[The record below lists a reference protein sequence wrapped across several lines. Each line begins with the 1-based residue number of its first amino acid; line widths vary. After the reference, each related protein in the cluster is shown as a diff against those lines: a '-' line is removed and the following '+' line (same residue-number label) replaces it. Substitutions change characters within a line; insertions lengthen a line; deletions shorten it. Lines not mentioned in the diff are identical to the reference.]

1 MTGRGIVAH
10 LGRRSR
16 RGITLAWIALFTLSL
31 LLQSGAAL
39 SPAAVLGAQDGVC
52 GVTPLDIEI
61 IIDNSSS
68 MNTGSPSRLTRAKAA
83 ATKLINDLD
92 ANGGVGAG
100 GLHRVAVTTFGG
112 TTANALATPPD
123 ARWVSSAPNLA
134 TAIASITTSVGTP
147 LKAGVIAGA
156 LDLVANSRSAPTR
169 HILVLISDGKPNPSA
184 TQTPSAGDITTY
196 LASADEAFS
205 IGIDLDTALMA
216 SLATDPDH
224 YFPLTAA
231 SQLPAAFAAIYQ
243 KIACPNIGLEKS
255 ASPTTYK
262 AAGDVIT
269 YTYVVSNTGNEDLAG
284 PVIITDDKAS
294 VTCPAGDLLIDASM
308 TCTATYVITAADVNV
323 RSVTNIAQAHAGGI
337 DSNFASATVTLAPT
351 QSVLTETTPPS
362 LPPTLAP
369 TITSTFPP
377 TLPPTDALNSDAGS
391 STPGFGLILA
401 LLVLTGI
408 GMVMG
413 QRASAPRRLR
423 REEIRRR

>member
-1 MTGRGIVAH
+1 MAGLGIVALVGH
-10 LGRRSR
+10 RSR
-16 RGITLAWIALFTLSL
+16 RGTTLAWIALFTLSL
-31 LLQSGAAL
+31 LLQSAAAL
-39 SPAAVLGAQDGVC
+39 SPAAALGAQEGVC

-92 ANGGVGAG
+92 ANGGVGSG

-123 ARWVSSAPNLA
+123 ARWSSSAASLA
-134 TAIASITTSVGTP
+134 TAIASISTSVGTP
-147 LKAGVIAGA
+147 LKAGVLAGA
-156 LDLVANSRSAPTR
+156 LDLVTNSRPDPAR
-169 HILVLISDGKPNPSA
+169 HILVLISDGKPNPAA
-184 TQTPSAGDITTY
+184 TQTPSPGDVATY

-205 IGIDLDTALMA
+205 IGIDLNTALMA
-216 SLATDPDH
+216 SLASDADH

-255 ASPTTYK
+255 ASPTTYR

-269 YTYVVSNTGNEDLAG
+269 YTYIVSNTGNEDLAG
-284 PVIITDDKAS
+284 PVAVTDDKTT
-294 VTCPAGDLLIDASM
+294 VTCPAGDLLVDASM
-308 TCTATYVITAADVNV
+308 TCTATYVITPADVNA

-337 DSNFASATVTLAPT
+337 DSNEATATVTLAPT
-351 QSVLTETTPPS
+351 QSVLTETDQPRV
-362 LPPTLAP
+362 
-369 TITSTFPP
+369 
-377 TLPPTDALNSDAGS
+377 TLPPTDTIDSDAGS
-391 STPGFGLILA
+391 STPGFGLMLS
-401 LLVLTGI
+401 LLVLVGI
-408 GMVMG
+408 GLVTG
-413 QRASAPRRLR
+413 QRASSPRRLR

>member
-1 MTGRGIVAH
+1 MAGLGTVAH

-16 RGITLAWIALFTLSL
+16 RGITLAWIALFALSL
-31 LLQSGAAL
+31 LLQSAAAL
-39 SPAAVLGAQDGVC
+39 SPAAALGAQEGVC

-68 MNTGSPSRLTRAKAA
+68 MNTNSPSRLTRAKTA
-83 ATKLINDLD
+83 ATKLVNDLD
-92 ANGGVGAG
+92 ANGGIGAG
-100 GLHRVAVTTFGG
+100 GLHRVAITTFGG

-123 ARWVSSAPNLA
+123 ARWSSSAANLA

-147 LKAGVIAGA
+147 LKAGILAGA
-156 LDLVANSRSAPTR
+156 LDLVTNSRPAPAR
-169 HILVLISDGKPNPSA
+169 HILVVISDGKPHPSA
-184 TQTPSAGDITTY
+184 TQTPSAGDVATY

-205 IGIDLDTALMA
+205 IGIDLNTALMA

-231 SQLPAAFAAIYQ
+231 SQLPAAFEAIYQ
-243 KIACPNIGLEKS
+243 KIACPGIGLEKA

-262 AAGDVIT
+262 VAGDVIT

-284 PVIITDDKAS
+284 PVTVTDDKAT
-294 VTCPAGDLLIDASM
+294 VTCPAGDLLIDGSM
-308 TCTATYVITAADVNV
+308 TCTASYVITPADVEA

-337 DSNFASATVTLAPT
+337 DSNLASATVTLAPT
-351 QSVLTETTPPS
+351 QSVLTETT
-362 LPPTLAP
+362 
-369 TITSTFPP
+369 PP

-391 STPGFGLILA
+391 STPGFGLMLA
-401 LLVLTGI
+401 LLVLAGI
-408 GMVMG
+408 GMVTG
-413 QRASAPRRLR
+413 QRASSPRRLR

>member
-1 MTGRGIVAH
+1 MAGLGIMANVGH
-10 LGRRSR
+10 RSR
-16 RGITLAWIALFTLSL
+16 RGMTLAWIALFTLSL
-31 LLQSGAAL
+31 LLQSAAAL
-39 SPAAVLGAQDGVC
+39 SPAAALGAQGGVC

-68 MNTGSPSRLTRAKAA
+68 MNTGSTSRLTRAKTA

-92 ANGGVGAG
+92 ANGGVGSG

-112 TTANALATPPD
+112 TTAEALATPPD
-123 ARWVSSAPNLA
+123 ARWSSSAASLA

-147 LKAGVIAGA
+147 LKAGVLAGA
-156 LDLVANSRSAPTR
+156 LDLVNNSRPAPAR
-169 HILVLISDGKPNPSA
+169 HILVLISDGKPHPSA
-184 TQTPSAGDITTY
+184 TQTPSAGDVATY

-224 YFPLTAA
+224 YFPLSAA
-231 SQLPAAFAAIYQ
+231 SQLPAAFEAIYQ
-243 KIACPNIGLEKS
+243 KIACPNLGLAKS

-284 PVIITDDKAS
+284 PVTVTDDKAT
-294 VTCPAGDLLIDASM
+294 VTCPAGDLLVDGSM
-308 TCTATYVITAADVNV
+308 TCTATYVITSGDVDA
-323 RSVTNIAQAHAGGI
+323 RSVTNIAQAHADGI
-337 DSNFASATVTLAPT
+337 DSNIASATVTLAPT
-351 QSVLTETTPPS
+351 QSVLTETN
-362 LPPTLAP
+362 PPTL
-369 TITSTFPP
+369 PP
-377 TLPPTDALNSDAGS
+377 TLPPTDTINSDAGS
-391 STPGFGLILA
+391 STPGFGLMLA

-408 GMVMG
+408 GMVTG
-413 QRASAPRRLR
+413 QRASGSRRLR